1 VRRWLSFLMFAL
13 FSHLRLKATIS
24 LGARIKGPRFLRLG
38 KQCRIQSGSFIDAP
52 GPDAVVLGERVHI
65 NRGAYIGAF
74 APVRIGDRTD
84 INRNVSIDA
93 RGPVTIGCDVLVG
106 PYTQLIAYQH
116 EFSSP
121 ERPINVQ
128 GLVTGPITIGDDVWI
143 GAGAIVLADVTIGS
157 GSIIG
162 AGAVVTRS
170 CPPYS
175 ILAGIPARIIGT
187 RDGRSAPP
195 GSV

>member
-1 VRRWLSFLMFAL
+1 MI
-13 FSHLRLKATIS
+13 SHLRQESRIS
-24 LGARIKGPRFLRLG
+24 LGARVKVPRFLRLG
-38 KQCRIQSGSFIDAP
+38 KQCRLQSGCFIDVS
-52 GPDAVVLGERVHI
+52 GPHEVVLVDKVQI
-65 NRGAYIGAF
+65 NRGTYVGAF

-93 RGPVTIGCDVLVG
+93 RGSVTLGCDVLVG
-106 PYTQLIAYQH
+106 PYAQIIAYQH

-128 GLVTGPITIGDDVWI
+128 GLVPGPIFIGDDVWI
-143 GAGAIVLADVTIGS
+143 GAGAIVLAGVTIGS

-175 ILAGIPARIIGT
+175 ILAGVPARVIGA
-187 RDGRSAPP
+187 RDGRSVPP